1 MSVIWNWKIGSIK
14 QSGPEGL
21 KKKRKEWI
29 LVLSKDTELIMRRY
43 YYVGILDVHHDRS
56 WGPE

>member
-1 MSVIWNWKIGSIK
+1 MIWNWKIGSIK

-21 KKKRKEWI
+21 KKKEEWI

-43 YYVGILDVHHDRS
+43 YCVGILDVHHDRS
-56 WGPE
+56 RGPE

>member
-21 KKKRKEWI
+21 KKKEEEWI

-43 YYVGILDVHHDRS
+43 YCVGILDVHHDRS